1 MRNSSIK
8 AIILS
13 GVLLPSALTYAIQCD
28 LGLNDVSVTCVAKN
42 GITEDQ
48 FPKQFGAKDG
58 TDCNLIP
65 TPATDPNFPNPHW
78 RVSGKA
84 IVSMYVLCV
93 NIATATHFWFSFY
106 FARKTGMPEDRR
118 IWLPLDVHGRAS

>member
-1 MRNSSIK
+1 MRTPSIK
-8 AIILS
+8 ATILS
-13 GVLLPSALTYAIQCD
+13 GALLPSSLTYATQCD

-58 TDCNLIP
+58 TDCNSIP

-78 RVSGKA
+78 RVSGSYFFS
-84 IVSMYVLCV
+84 VCTLRQYRNSNSFLVFVLHC
-93 NIATATHFWFSFY
+93 S
-106 FARKTGMPEDRR
+106 KTGMPEDRR